1 METFHCPR
9 CDLRF
14 RFANELRDHLGH
26 DHPGFHS
33 QAGSVAAD
41 LLDAC
46 HCHHHHSAGGGAP
59 SHSTPDTN
67 AA

>member
-1 METFHCPR
+1 MDTFSCPR

-14 RFANELRDHLGH
+14 RFASELRDHLGV
-26 DHPGFHS
+26 DDPGFRS
-33 QAGSVAAD
+33 RASSVAAD

-46 HCHHHHSAGGGAP
+46 HCHHHASGARAR

>member
-1 METFHCPR
+1 MDTFHCPR

-14 RFANELRDHLGH
+14 RYATELRDHLGQ
-26 DHPGFHS
+26 DHREFHS
-33 QAGSVAAD
+33 HTASVAAD

-46 HCHHHHSAGGGAP
+46 HCHHHAPGAHP
-59 SHSTPDTN
+59 RSQATPDTN

>member
-1 METFHCPR
+1 M
-9 CDLRF
+9 
-14 RFANELRDHLGH
+14 
-26 DHPGFHS
+26 DHPDFS
-33 QAGSVAAD
+33 SKAGSVAAD

-46 HCHHHHSAGGGAP
+46 HCHHHAPGAHGR

>member
-1 METFHCPR
+1 MDTLSCPR

-14 RFANELRDHLGH
+14 RYASELRDHLGV
-26 DHPGFHS
+26 DHPDFS
-33 QAGSVAAD
+33 SKAGSVAAD

-46 HCHHHHSAGGGAP
+46 HCHHHAPGAHGR